1 MSIANTE
8 LEWLEQM
15 QPDPQSHLT
24 ESSDRPRLTNGIKD
38 PETKAVWPI
47 DPKVILEKI
56 ADYTNGWPV
65 VVGGELVVRSAQN
78 DLEIRKN
85 EKQFFAWLHNYFE
98 VNWLGGA
105 AISKAE
111 FFEFCR
117 SNAEQ
122 YTDATSYPHFPAIE
136 NVLYNHPSPI
146 EGTGQALEGLLDFF
160 TPATEHD
167 RELILAFILTLFWGG
182 PPGSRPAFLIT
193 SDDES
198 VNQGRGF
205 GKTTLLELCGNL
217 CGGLLRLSQ
226 VESVETISKRIV
238 NQANNRPR
246 PRIISIDNVKSR
258 RFSWADL
265 ESMITSQE
273 IAGHR
278 LWSGNG
284 PVTNFHTFAIT
295 INGPCLAK
303 DLAQRVVVIKLG
315 KPSFSPTWQHEVSEY
330 ISGKKWEIIGDIE
343 AILSTT
349 THPLPMDG
357 TTRFG
362 LWEHGVLSK
371 ISDAVEVRNLIAQ
384 RQRDL
389 DDDDANQ
396 KEFGQFLVEKLELI
410 GPVSPSTQ
418 VAPGVRKIAH
428 DQMHSLYQEFTGE
441 KVGKNGFKS
450 KVERYSL
457 PSLRCI
463 NQPGKARS
471 WLFRIDMQELTL
483 EQLQQATSIPI
494 AAMDEEED
502 EAQA

>member
-1 MSIANTE
+1 MLLSHVDFE
-8 LEWLEQM
+8 YVEEM
-15 QPDPQSHLT
+15 QPDPQTQLLAGP
-24 ESSDRPRLTNGIKD
+24 DRPRLTNGTKD
-38 PETKAVWPI
+38 PETKIVSPI
-47 DPKVILEKI
+47 NPTVILEQI
-56 ADYTNGWPV
+56 AEYTNGWPV
-65 VVGGELVVRSAQN
+65 VVGGELVVKSAQN
-78 DLEIRKN
+78 ELEIRKN

-117 SNAEQ
+117 SNAKQ
-122 YTDATSYPHFPAIE
+122 YADATSYPHFPAIE
-136 NVLYNHPSPI
+136 NVLYNHPIPI
-146 EGTGQALEGLLDFF
+146 EGTGEALEGLLDYF
-160 TPATEHD
+160 TPATDHD
-167 RELILAFILTLFWGG
+167 RELIRALILTLFWGG

-198 VNQGRGF
+198 VNHGRGF

-238 NQANNRPR
+238 NQANNKPR

-278 LWSGNG
+278 LFSGNG

-315 KPSFSPTWQHEVSEY
+315 KPSFSPTWQNEVSEY
-330 ISGKKWEIIGDIE
+330 ISYKKWEIIGDID
-343 AILSTT
+343 AILSPA
-349 THPLPMDG
+349 THPLPSEG

-362 LWEHGVLSK
+362 LWELGVLSK
-371 ISDAVEVRNLIAQ
+371 ISDAVGVRNLITQ

-389 DDDDANQ
+389 DDDDATQ
-396 KEFGQFLVEKLELI
+396 KEFGRFLVEQLELM
-410 GPVSPSTQ
+410 GPFSSSTE
-418 VAPGVRKIAH
+418 VAPGVKNIAH
-428 DQMHSLYQEFTGE
+428 VQMHSLYQEFTGE
-441 KVGKNGFKS
+441 KVGKNGFKN
-450 KVERYSL
+450 KVERYAL

-463 NQPGKARS
+463 NQPGKARF
-471 WLFRIDMQELTL
+471 WLFRMDLQELTP
-483 EQLQQATSIPI
+483 EQLQQANSIPI
-494 AAMDEEED
+494 PAMDEEED